1 MNNNAWRHAVSAIW
15 DEVFAFRFDH
25 PLAAVPEAGPKDS
38 LHYYLYSER
47 LRWDV
52 MKLDESG
59 VPRAHTRLNGDFYR
73 PGLIAWWG
81 LVKLGHYLRHRDTT
95 SLEQF
100 LIQLDWLEREAV
112 RRPDGATVWPNRFD
126 SLQGRTLF
134 LAPWVSGHDQGYILS
149 AIVRGYRL
157 TKRSSLLKLLEN
169 TERIFELGVHDG
181 GVRIPTERGVLY
193 AELPGSPAPGIL
205 DGFMT
210 ALLGLYDLA
219 QETQNPRACE
229 LFEEGMQGLKSWL
242 PYWNYKDKWSWYG
255 SKAYLCP
262 PPYHTLIRLQ
272 LGTLG
277 RLLGDS
283 SMLTLSEKWDPQ
295 NLSSLD
301 RAEIYM
307 RFLIT
312 KNGHRMHHRTWKQS
326 RERVLAAAAAKRRQF
341 HSQAA

>member
-1 MNNNAWRHAVSAIW
+1 MRFLFIAPFAITTSWLMNNNAWRHAVSAIW

-81 LVKLGHYLRHRDTT
+81 LVKLGHYLRHGDAA

-149 AIVRGYRL
+149 ALVRGYRL
-157 TKRSSLLKLLEN
+157 TKRASLLKLLEN
-169 TERIFELGVHDG
+169 TSRIFELGVHEG
-181 GVRIPTERGVLY
+181 GVRIPAERGALY
-193 AELPGSPAPGIL
+193 AELAGSPAPGIL

-210 ALLGLYDLA
+210 ALLGLYDLVGDQGPSA
-219 QETQNPRACE
+219 HANCSKKACRV
-229 LFEEGMQGLKSWL
+229 S
-242 PYWNYKDKWSWYG
+242 SYG
-255 SKAYLCP
+255 SR
-262 PPYHTLIRLQ
+262 T
-272 LGTLG
+272 G
-277 RLLGDS
+277 
-283 SMLTLSEKWDPQ
+283 
-295 NLSSLD
+295 
-301 RAEIYM
+301 
-307 RFLIT
+307 IT
-312 KNGHRMHHRTWKQS
+312 KTSGAGTVPKPISVRLPTTR
-326 RERVLAAAAAKRRQF
+326 
-341 HSQAA
+341 